1 MLDHLSFPRVRNV
14 NLAIIRLDH
23 RGIAE
28 FSIRFLLE
36 SCNFPPA
43 NPIIRN
49 R

>member
-1 MLDHLSFPRVRNV
+1 MLDPLSFPRVEM

-28 FSIRFLLE
+28 FSIRLLE